1 MKQVYQKGN
10 RMTTAS
16 TKIVI
21 VAGQEFSVPADTP
34 NEAIR
39 TQLTSMGFAD
49 VAAATIQTGTR
60 TIDGVETPTIEFVKK
75 AGTKGLDAAGLAA
88 LLERVP
94 PTNAVPH
101 VAGLTRAQT
110 RLLARLMSGDLTC
123 DQALAAQDDLRTLL
137 DTVAAH
143 EGGYAT
149 REGGR
154 LCQQIDALPAVAAAA
169 PSAW

>member
-1 MKQVYQKGN
+1 
-10 RMTTAS
+10 MTTPQAT

-49 VAAATIQTGTR
+49 VASATIQTGTR
-60 TIDGVETPTIEFVKK
+60 TIDGVETPTIEFVKN

-88 LLERVP
+88 LLRQLAP
-94 PTNAVPH
+94 IDAVSRT
-101 VAGLTRAQT
+101 AGLTAKQR
-110 RLLARLMSGDLTC
+110 RLLEDLLAERLSAQMVLDAADELESILKLLADRSSGFSS
-123 DQALAAQDDLRTLL
+123 QQP
-137 DTVAAH
+137 
-143 EGGYAT
+143 GGQ
-149 REGGR
+149 
-154 LCQQIDALPAVAAAA
+154 LCQRLDVLPAVAASA